1 MTRILAAAT
10 LLMGVSACASPTH
23 LQYDYGRAYM
33 EAVRGQG
40 DLTRPSVASAQYPL
54 YGIEGVAIRLNV
66 QKEATAVETGESK
79 VNIGE

>member
-1 MTRILAAAT
+1 MNRTCVA
-10 LLMGVSACASPTH
+10 LLLSMALPACASPSH
-23 LQYDYGRAYM
+23 LQYDFGRAYM
-33 EAVRGQG
+33 ESIRGQG

-66 QKEATAVETGESK
+66 QKEATAAESGESK